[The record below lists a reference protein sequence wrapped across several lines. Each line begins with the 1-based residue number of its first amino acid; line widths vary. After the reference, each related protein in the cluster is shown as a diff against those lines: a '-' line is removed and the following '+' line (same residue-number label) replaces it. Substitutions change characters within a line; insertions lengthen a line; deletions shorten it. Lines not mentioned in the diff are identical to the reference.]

1 VKQCPSLDDLD
12 INDKNNTHRIEK
24 AIVIMKKKAGLWIDG
39 GKAVI
44 FSMADEGS
52 EIKRISAITGE
63 AVSSPGAMKKKTDG
77 KKEGKLSD
85 GRLKTYYDEVISY
98 IRDAEFLLLFG
109 PGNTKT
115 ELKKQLEDAG
125 FHGNIAAMET
135 TGIMTDN
142 QVVTKVRK
150 YFLQ

>member
-1 VKQCPSLDDLD
+1 
-12 INDKNNTHRIEK
+12 
-24 AIVIMKKKAGLWIDG
+24 MKKKAGLWIDG

-125 FHGNIAAMET
+125 FSMVDPKPALNTNHGNGNYFFFVHL
-135 TGIMTDN
+135 TG
-142 QVVTKVRK
+142 
-150 YFLQ
+150 YFGGISDSMR